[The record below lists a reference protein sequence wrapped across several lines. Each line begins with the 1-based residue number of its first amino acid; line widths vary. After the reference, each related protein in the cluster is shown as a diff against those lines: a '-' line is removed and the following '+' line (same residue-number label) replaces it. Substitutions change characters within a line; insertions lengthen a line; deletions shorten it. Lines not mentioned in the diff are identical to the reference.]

1 MITIDDKTYRNLQ
14 EQVAKNTELL
24 NMIVPAFNSQLM
36 KVKGV
41 VNRTQDLPST
51 ASNGDAYL
59 VGTQKPY
66 EYYLYFDRWIDI
78 GEFKFQGDKGEV
90 GPAGQNGLTPNIYI
104 NPDNKHWMINH
115 ADTGVVA
122 QGKNGVSVTGP
133 RGNDGSNGK
142 TGPKGDKG
150 DPGNNALVIEIKGHY
165 DYPIQLPSLSGGIPL
180 NYAYLVGTQND
191 LYVQSGGR
199 WTNLGQLTMIQ
210 TYTAGDNIKISDD
223 FVIRGVPAIQ
233 NIGNCTTKFQV
244 DSSWDIINIEMY
256 ANGTQEKVIIY
267 YCEGWTDPTT
277 TLIPAGWH
285 MAQPYGDQKILID
298 NQFIL
303 NQDSTATKIRPY
315 TIDKIID
322 EAPVGNIDNTIVYKL
337 PDGSKSL
344 LEYDFLY
351 LYISSPNKMNGT
363 VSGDYI
369 TDNLFV
375 LPINRN
381 YNGSESMLFYNW
393 LMFSDESLNLSFQV
407 EIRDKRIYI
416 MIWEFVTSSTGGS
429 YFTGWHEIPGST
441 DRITG
446 CLEMRL
452 QGVTLS

>member
-78 GEFKFQGDKGEV
+78 GEFKFQGDKGDV
-90 GPAGQNGLTPNIYI
+90 GPAGQNGITPNIYI

-115 ADTGVVA
+115 TDTGVVA
-122 QGKNGVSVTGP
+122 QGKNGVSITGP
-133 RGNDGSNGK
+133 SGK
-142 TGPKGDKG
+142 KGDPGKSIKGDKG
-150 DPGNNALVIEIKGHY
+150 DPGKDALVIEIKGHY
-165 DYPIQLPSLSGGIPL
+165 DYPSQLPSLSGGIPL
-180 NYAYLVGTQND
+180 NYAYLVGAEND
-191 LYVQSGGR
+191 LYVQSGDTWR
-199 WTNLGQLTMIQ
+199 NLGQLTMLH
-210 TYTAGDNIKISDD
+210 TYTAGDNIQISDD

-233 NIGNCTTKFQV
+233 NIGDCTTKFQV
-244 DSSWDIINIEMY
+244 DSSWDILNIEMY
-256 ANGTQEKVIIY
+256 ANGTQEKIIIY
-267 YCEGWTDPTT
+267 SSDGWTDPTT

-303 NQDSTATKIRPY
+303 NEDSTATKIRPY
-315 TIDKIID
+315 TIDKIIE

-351 LYISSPNKMNGT
+351 LYISSPNNMNGT

-369 TDNLFV
+369 KNNLFV

-381 YNGSESMLFYNW
+381 YSGSESMLFYNF
-393 LMFSDESLNLSFQV
+393 LMFSDEALNLSFQV

-416 MIWEFVTSSTGGS
+416 TIWEFVTSSTGGS
-429 YFTGWHEIPGST
+429 YFRSWHNIPGST

>member
-41 VNRTQDLPST
+41 VNTVQNLPST

-59 VGTQKPY
+59 VGTKKPY

-78 GEFKFQGDKGEV
+78 GEFKFQGNKGDI
-90 GPAGQNGLTPNIYI
+90 GPAGQNGITPNIYI

-122 QGKNGVSVTGP
+122 LGKNGMTITGP
-133 RGNDGSNGK
+133 RGIDGADGK
-142 TGPKGDKG
+142 PGKQGPKG

-180 NYAYLVGTQND
+180 NYAYLVGAEND
-191 LYVQSGGR
+191 LYVQSGGK
-199 WTNLGQLTMIQ
+199 WKNLGQLTMTQ
-210 TYTAGDNIKISDD
+210 QYTAGDNINISDD

-233 NIGNCTTKFQV
+233 NIGDCTTKFQV
-244 DSSWDIINIEMY
+244 DSSWDIIHSDMY
-256 ANGTQEKVIIY
+256 NGTQEKIIIY
-267 YCEGWTDPTT
+267 STEGWTDPTT
-277 TLIPAGWH
+277 TLIPAGRH
-285 MAQPYGDQKILID
+285 IAQPYGDQQILID

-303 NQDSTATKIRPY
+303 NENSTATKIKPY

-322 EAPVGNIDNTIVYKL
+322 NDAPFGNVGNTIVYKL
-337 PDGSKSL
+337 PEGAKSL
-344 LEYDFLY
+344 LDYDFLY
-351 LYISSPNKMNGT
+351 LYISSPNNMNGT
-363 VSGDYI
+363 ISGDYI
-369 TDNLFV
+369 KDNLYV

-381 YNGSESMLFYNW
+381 YSGSESMLFYNW
-393 LMFSDESLNLSFQV
+393 LMFSDESLKLPFQV
-407 EIRDKRIYI
+407 EIRANRVYI
-416 MIWEFVTSSTGGS
+416 TIWEFVTSSTGGS
-429 YFTGWHEIPGST
+429 YFKIWDNIPGS
-441 DRITG
+441 DAPITG
-446 CLEMRL
+446 SLEMRL